1 MGHFFIIMITII
13 LTSSEGVPHMATN
26 DDEYNGYYIPKGT
39 VVIGNGWSVYDSVRT
54 LSLTLCTGF
63 SI

>member
-26 DDEYNGYYIPKGT
+26 DDEYNGYYIPKGQL
-39 VVIGNGWSVYDSVRT
+39 WSVMGGQYEQSV
-54 LSLTLCTGF
+54 LPSVLT
-63 SI
+63 